1 MSIFLWKSKK
11 ENKEDI
17 FFFDARDIDPL
28 NDNGILKYNGFGSWL
43 GKNKKKALI
52 DMKNGVS
59 YFHNQAIKFENNK
72 WTKIG
77 TWWKKWYWDKFC
89 IIFFPYIWIK
99 LKSRKKLEIETS
111 YFLNKKEK

>member
-1 MSIFLWKSKK
+1 MIREKQQ
-11 ENKEDI
+11 
-17 FFFDARDIDPL
+17 
-28 NDNGILKYNGFGSWL
+28 
-43 GKNKKKALI
+43 KALI